1 MWFGSSSSM
10 PGLSW
15 PLTSRTLDR
24 ETLRRR
30 GHRIAQRRR
39 RRALPRLDSPQALLE
54 GRPLFEI
61 HAIEQVHPPIRA
73 RVDEKLDLRSQRQLI
88 LGREERDLHTTI
100 GRKRNLETRHGVA
113 HIGERQYLTRP

>member
-1 MWFGSSSSM
+1 MWFGTSSSM

-24 ETLRRR
+24 ETFRRR
-30 GHRIAQRRR
+30 GNRITQRRR
-39 RRALPRLDSPQALLE
+39 RRALPRLDSPQALLQRCSLLE
-54 GRPLFEI
+54 V

-73 RVDEKLDLRSQRQLI
+73 RVDEELDLRSQRQLI
-88 LGREERDLHTTI
+88 LGREERDLHPTI
-100 GRKRNLETRHGVA
+100 GRERNLETRHGVA

>member
-1 MWFGSSSSM
+1 ML
-10 PGLSW
+10 GLFWQS
-15 PLTSRTLDR
+15 PLRTLDR

-30 GHRIAQRRR
+30 GNRVTQRRR
-39 RRALPRLDSPQALLE
+39 RRALPRLNSPQPLLE
-54 GRPLFEI
+54 RRSLLEV

-88 LGREERDLHTTI
+88 LGREERDLHSTI
-100 GRKRNLETRHGVA
+100 GRERNLETRHGVA